1 MYFVFNR
8 WVKSQEFKE
17 WFYSPENVG
26 GRKHK
31 KIMEREYA

>member
-1 MYFVFNR
+1 
-8 WVKSQEFKE
+8 VKSQEFKE

-31 KIMEREYA
+31 KIMERDYA